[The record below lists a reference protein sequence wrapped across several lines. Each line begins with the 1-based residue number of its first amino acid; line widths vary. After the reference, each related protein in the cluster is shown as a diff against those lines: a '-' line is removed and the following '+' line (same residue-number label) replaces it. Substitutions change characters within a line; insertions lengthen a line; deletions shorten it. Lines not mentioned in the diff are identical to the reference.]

1 MNLFKIAWHIS
12 IFTFIYLFTIITANA
27 GEIYN
32 LKNGLKFY
40 VNVINQHSFFVDH
53 EKLLIIQNHQQ
64 QVQQITLY
72 GDPGTGSPAFLF
84 KKNEDIILIDSN
96 GYWYHFN
103 QKGVL
108 VEKIWKWQE
117 DLPRDFIGIIAYSKD
132 KNDYILIK
140 NRRITKN
147 DVYRYTD
154 P

>member
-1 MNLFKIAWHIS
+1 
-12 IFTFIYLFTIITANA
+12 
-27 GEIYN
+27 
-32 LKNGLKFY
+32 
-40 VNVINQHSFFVDH
+40 
-53 EKLLIIQNHQQ
+53 
-64 QVQQITLY
+64 
-72 GDPGTGSPAFLF
+72 
-84 KKNEDIILIDSN
+84 
-96 GYWYHFN
+96 
-103 QKGVL
+103 